1 MAIYNPRG
9 TAEQWIKEGKG
20 AIKWTRLSCRALAAN
35 AVRLQLHVLAYSL
48 GNFIR
53 TLASLGG
60 HGCQLHFFFTAI
72 VCGSARKVQASL
84 RVQCLTT
91 LADGMG

>member
-1 MAIYNPRG
+1 
-9 TAEQWIKEGKG
+9 
-20 AIKWTRLSCRALAAN
+20 
-35 AVRLQLHVLAYSL
+35 
-48 GNFIR
+48 
-53 TLASLGG
+53 
-60 HGCQLHFFFTAI
+60 